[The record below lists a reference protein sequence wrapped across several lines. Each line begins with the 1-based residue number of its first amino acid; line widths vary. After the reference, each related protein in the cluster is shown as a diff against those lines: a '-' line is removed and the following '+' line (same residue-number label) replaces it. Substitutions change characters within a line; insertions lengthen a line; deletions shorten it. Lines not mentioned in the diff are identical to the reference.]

1 MRVYLDNC
9 CYNRPYDDQTSTT
22 ISLETQAKL
31 KIQEL
36 IKNQK
41 IELVTSYILAY
52 ENNANPFE
60 IRRNTISEFI
70 NENETV
76 FVSVNS
82 AETVEARVK
91 EIMSTGI
98 KFKDAC
104 HVASAIFAGA
114 DYFISYFYRLQ
125 IVKYVTDD
133 IKIMNPLDFIREM
146 EE

>member
-36 IKNQK
+36 IKKQK
-41 IELVTSYILAY
+41 IELVTSYMLAY

-60 IRRNTISEFI
+60 MRRTTISEFI

-82 AETVEARVK
+82 VEHVETKAK
-91 EIMSTGI
+91 EIMNTGI

-104 HVASAIFAGA
+104 HVASAILAGA
-114 DYFISYFYRLQ
+114 DCFISTDYRLL
-125 IVKYVTDD
+125 KYVTND

>member
-41 IELVTSYILAY
+41 IELVTSYMLAY

-60 IRRNTISEFI
+60 IRKSLNRFFSDI
-70 NENETV
+70 
-76 FVSVNS
+76 
-82 AETVEARVK
+82 
-91 EIMSTGI
+91 
-98 KFKDAC
+98 
-104 HVASAIFAGA
+104 IF
-114 DYFISYFYRLQ
+114 
-125 IVKYVTDD
+125 TD
-133 IKIMNPLDFIREM
+133 
-146 EE
+146 

>member
-41 IELVTSYILAY
+41 IELVTSYMLAY

-60 IRRNTISEFI
+60 MRRTTISEFI

-82 AETVEARVK
+82 VEQVETKAK
-91 EIMSTGI
+91 EIMNTGI
-98 KFKDAC
+98 RFKDAC
-104 HVASAIFAGA
+104 HVASAILAGA
-114 DYFISYFYRLQ
+114 DCFISTDYRLL
-125 IVKYVTDD
+125 KYVTND

>member
-36 IKNQK
+36 IKKQK
-41 IELVTSYILAY
+41 IELATSYMLAY

-60 IRRNTISEFI
+60 MRRTTISEFI

-82 AETVEARVK
+82 VEQVETKAK
-91 EIMSTGI
+91 EIMNTGI

-104 HVASAIFAGA
+104 HVASAILAGA
-114 DYFISYFYRLQ
+114 DCFISTDYRLL
-125 IVKYVTDD
+125 KYVTND

>member
-36 IKNQK
+36 IKKQK
-41 IELVTSYILAY
+41 IELVTSYMLAY

-60 IRRNTISEFI
+60 MRRTTISEFI

-82 AETVEARVK
+82 VEQVETKAK
-91 EIMSTGI
+91 EIVNTGI

-104 HVASAIFAGA
+104 HVASAILAGA
-114 DYFISYFYRLQ
+114 DCFISTDYRLL
-125 IVKYVTDD
+125 KYVTND

>member
-31 KIQEL
+31 KMQEL

-41 IELVTSYILAY
+41 IELVTSYMLAY

-60 IRRNTISEFI
+60 IRKTTISEFI
-70 NENETV
+70 NENGTV
-76 FVSVNS
+76 FVSANS
-82 AETVEARVK
+82 ADTVEARAR
-91 EIMSTGI
+91 EIMSSGI

-104 HVASAIFAGA
+104 HAASAILAGA
-114 DYFISYFYRLQ
+114 DYFISTDYRLL
-125 IVKYVTDD
+125 KYATDD